1 MKYALI
7 IVFTNHNL
15 TYSLFESRF
24 YKPLF
29 MLKIFSCFII
39 ALILLNSCSKNKI
52 PVNQVK
58 NHFSVDEINLF
69 YEANYSGSAH
79 PELIFGWKEA
89 IKIFIEDSTT
99 NPKLEA
105 ITNSV
110 IGDYNLIGLPMCI
123 EVVATKEEANCL
135 LMFLDKGEFSEDGC
149 AGLTSLSTDAK
160 KGIYSGT
167 IKIDSALNHKEAMSV
182 LHHELFHLF
191 GFQGHITTNTSNI
204 LFPFATYNN
213 GPDELA
219 KRLLLMLYS
228 VNWPYSY
235 AKEKFEEDFSDVLFV
250 SRKPDV
256 LLSYMIKGNVNPDFI
271 NEIIKHD
278 AFKVDDYNEEVVFKF
293 PNNVNVGTDEGCPGH
308 VKDSLIVGI
317 QRLNDIS
324 TTFKVKYSEG
334 RLNNGIVFSIVNDDT
349 MPLDMYSISNIQY
362 VPSEQHIVNFIS
374 HAQVSIKI
382 NPKSKPLPS
391 RHLQGIL
398 YSVLV
403 LKKKAAEINL
413 HIFEEDDNHH
423 EIKAFYKDYY
433 NFYLSPALI
442 GNTTKSE
449 LEEVLNLIVSIQ

>member
-1 MKYALI
+1 MLQFRPIVRLIRDHNSYSVAL
-7 IVFTNHNL
+7 L
-15 TYSLFESRF
+15 SL
-24 YKPLF
+24 
-29 MLKIFSCFII
+29 ML
-39 ALILLNSCSKNKI
+39 LISCSNKKI
-52 PVNQVK
+52 SVSQVGA
-58 NHFSVDEINLF
+58 HFSVDEINLF
-69 YEANYSGSAH
+69 YEANYSSAPH
-79 PELIFGWKEA
+79 PELIFYWKDD
-89 IKIFIEDSTT
+89 IKVFIEDSTKH
-99 NPKLEA
+99 PKLEA
-105 ITNSV
+105 LANSV
-110 IGDYNLIGLPMCI
+110 ITDYNLIGLPI
-123 EVVATKEEANCL
+123 RIDVVATKEEANCL

-204 LFPFATYNN
+204 LFPFASYNN
-213 GPDELA
+213 GPDEQA

-235 AKEKFEEDFSDVLFV
+235 AKEKYEEDFSDVLFV
-250 SRKPDV
+250 TRKPDV
-256 LLSYMIKGNVNPDFI
+256 LLTYMNKENENPDFI
-271 NEIIKHD
+271 KEIIKHD
-278 AFKVDDYNEEVVFKF
+278 AFKVDGYNEEAVFKF
-293 PNNVNVGTDEGCPGH
+293 PNNVNIGTDEGCPSH

-317 QRLNDIS
+317 QRLNDLS

-334 RLNNGIVFSIVNDDT
+334 RLNNGIVFSIVSDDT
-349 MPLDMYSISNIQY
+349 MPLDMYFISNIQY
-362 VPSEQHIVNFIS
+362 TPSGPYIVNFIS

-423 EIKAFYKDYY
+423 EIKAFYRDYY
-433 NFYLSPALI
+433 NFYNSPALI
-442 GNTTKSE
+442 GNISKSE
-449 LEEVLNLIVSIQ
+449 LESVR